1 MRAGVVTDDV
11 CATDSLS
18 NEALSSLATY
28 LKGPEV
34 VQLASS
40 SLALDLALG
49 GARREAINKWLSD
62 LEYDWWEG
70 IAADLWAEYESGE
83 AFWYEPVETYY

>member
-1 MRAGVVTDDV
+1 MIIDIEYTTDY
-11 CATDSLS
+11 LS
-18 NEALSSLATY
+18 SEALRVIAAY
-28 LKGPEV
+28 LRGPEV

-49 GARREAINKWLSD
+49 EARREAINKWLSD
-62 LEYDWWEG
+62 LEYSWWEG
-70 IAADLWAEYESGE
+70 IVADLWAEYESGE